1 MACHLLHAI
10 INMPLIKLKGK
21 LNFVKKNLKKRTRIS
36 QKNLEYIKN
45 RYNSVRIQTI
55 PFKSEKKI
63 LTDTS
68 KCRYMKVNGT

>member
-1 MACHLLHAI
+1 
-10 INMPLIKLKGK
+10 MPLIKLKGK

-55 PFKSEKKI
+55 PFKNEKKI

>member
-1 MACHLLHAI
+1 
-10 INMPLIKLKGK
+10 MPLIKLKGK

-45 RYNSVRIQTI
+45 HYNSVRIQTI
-55 PFKSEKKI
+55 PFKNEKKI